1 MILVQTKSFVRD
13 SGRFKLSD
21 KHFTRLIEYLYLL
34 SQRQALPPEAKD
46 HALKG
51 EWADFREC
59 HISGDVLLIYQIEA
73 DVIKL
78 VRIGSHSQ
86 LFRTL

>member
-1 MILVQTKSFVRD
+1 LWNISTCFLRGQ
-13 SGRFKLSD
+13 
-21 KHFTRLIEYLYLL
+21 I
-34 SQRQALPPEAKD
+34 LPPEARD

-59 HISGDVLLIYQIEA
+59 HISGDILLIYQIEEN
-73 DVIKL
+73 VVKL

-86 LFRTL
+86 LFQTM